1 MRTLLLLL
9 LAWAALPASAQQ
21 RIAYV
26 DSEFVLDQVT
36 EYRTAQ
42 ANLDN
47 LAQQWQT
54 ELDGLQREL
63 DELVRDYEARELL
76 FTDEERERKR
86 QEIAAKEQEVESRR
100 IQRFGPEGE
109 LFREQQRQMRPIQ
122 ERVLEAIDEVAKEE
136 DYDYVFDKS
145 GDFLFL
151 YARPQLD
158 ISDLVLDE
166 LGIETAQSRAGR

>member
-1 MRTLLLLL
+1 MRLFSILLLTLV
-9 LAWAALPASAQQ
+9 ATVPAAAQQ

-26 DSEFVLDQVT
+26 DSEAILDRIT
-36 EYRTAQ
+36 EFRTVQ
-42 ANLDN
+42 SNLDR

-54 ELDGLQREL
+54 ELDALQQEV
-63 DELVRDYEARELL
+63 DALVRDFEARELL
-76 FTDEERERKR
+76 FTEAERERKR
-86 QEIAAKEQEVESRR
+86 EEIRAKEQELESKR

-109 LFREQQRQMRPIQ
+109 FFREQQRQMRPVQ
-122 ERVLEAIDEVAKEE
+122 ERLLEAIEEVAKEE

-151 YARPQLD
+151 YASPQLD

-166 LGIETAQSRAGR
+166 LGIDSQRAGG